1 MFADP
6 PSVRLNLSA
15 FFRALQY
22 MKSQILQKLDKF
34 TLELLT
40 CINSAVKQ
48 VFKGSN
54 LFNFYDMKE
63 VTSFLVDEK
72 DTVNILRLFLDISV
86 LLPQIKI
93 NPSGVQMLDSQIV
106 FLCR

>member
-40 CINSAVKQ
+40 CINSAVK
-48 VFKGSN
+48 
-54 LFNFYDMKE
+54 
-63 VTSFLVDEK
+63 
-72 DTVNILRLFLDISV
+72 
-86 LLPQIKI
+86 
-93 NPSGVQMLDSQIV
+93 
-106 FLCR
+106 